1 LSDREVSSTR
11 SRIVAAAAVVAAS
24 VVLVACSSGAGSSSS
39 SAAGSGSSSSGANAA
54 SGTKAFVP
62 TTTIATF
69 ADTTGAFAQYG
80 IPFTRGAQ
88 IAAEYLKQT
97 GKANL
102 TLDVQSTDADP
113 ATAVEEIRTDASAGI
128 HFAVSYDVTPVALA
142 AGPVAERSSI
152 LYLASAVAANV
163 PEPGP
168 FIFQGPDSTAELVAE
183 NIVPE
188 LQKLGAKSIAIAVD
202 NDDFG
207 TSTGNL
213 IEQAAKAAGMT
224 VKTYQKWSPTATDF
238 SPQINNILNAK
249 VDAVASS
256 SVAATG
262 ALFVKQA
269 RAAGLDVPMIS
280 GSGWDT
286 PQFFQLAGND
296 VKNVYAV
303 TDFVPNG
310 TRPLIAQFVQLY
322 KAKYGEDPDTNA
334 ASGFDAVLIEASAMI
349 KAGSIDSS
357 MVREAMT
364 TLNIDGVTGTGLH
377 FNSDRSIQKQDIIVT
392 GVNGNW
398 QEISS

>member
-1 LSDREVSSTR
+1 
-11 SRIVAAAAVVAAS
+11 
-24 VVLVACSSGAGSSSS
+24 
-39 SAAGSGSSSSGANAA
+39 
-54 SGTKAFVP
+54 
-62 TTTIATF
+62 
-69 ADTTGAFAQYG
+69 
-80 IPFTRGAQ
+80 
-88 IAAEYLKQT
+88 
-97 GKANL
+97 
-102 TLDVQSTDADP
+102 
-113 ATAVEEIRTDASAGI
+113 
-128 HFAVSYDVTPVALA
+128 
-142 AGPVAERSSI
+142 
-152 LYLASAVAANV
+152 
-163 PEPGP
+163 
-168 FIFQGPDSTAELVAE
+168 
-183 NIVPE
+183 
-188 LQKLGAKSIAIAVD
+188 
-202 NDDFG
+202 
-207 TSTGNL
+207 
-213 IEQAAKAAGMT
+213 
-224 VKTYQKWSPTATDF
+224 
-238 SPQINNILNAK
+238 
-249 VDAVASS
+249 
-256 SVAATG
+256 
-262 ALFVKQA
+262 VKQA

-398 QEISS
+398 QEISG